1 VVNKPSGMLSQKAK
15 DSDMSLN
22 EYILNYLIDSGKLPI
37 SQLRTFKPSICN
49 RLDRNTSGLVVAGK
63 SLAGL
68 QVMNTQILPMSGCR
82 RDKGEAADCRFS
94 EKG

>member
-1 VVNKPSGMLSQKAK
+1 
-15 DSDMSLN
+15 MSLN
-22 EYILNYLIDSGKLPI
+22 EYILNYLIDSGGLPI

-68 QVMNTQILPMSGCR
+68 QVMNGGI
-82 RDKGEAADCRFS
+82 
-94 EKG
+94 